1 MKYYLSCFYCMVISI
16 FMFSCSNDMGDMSS
30 EKGDIST
37 RSLRAAHS
45 FPDVS
50 RIKSDPDV
58 VRKMNEAWE
67 AMKSYASDGQRR
79 EYGFYIYY
87 NEYSDDIYCG
97 RLQYGDRIT
106 GCAGTH
112 GTLDLAMDDPITFNK
127 TVCAHFHCH
136 TTLQYCPPDV
146 SRLTGP
152 SSGDISLVN
161 SRKLPGILY
170 DYSAPSIYGGD
181 SKNNNYKVQTFGS
194 YTKRPDIY
202 Y

>member
-79 EYGFYIYY
+79 EYGFYR
-87 NEYSDDIYCG
+87 G
-97 RLQYGDRIT
+97 VL
-106 GCAGTH
+106 
-112 GTLDLAMDDPITFNK
+112 
-127 TVCAHFHCH
+127 
-136 TTLQYCPPDV
+136 
-146 SRLTGP
+146 
-152 SSGDISLVN
+152 
-161 SRKLPGILY
+161 
-170 DYSAPSIYGGD
+170 
-181 SKNNNYKVQTFGS
+181 
-194 YTKRPDIY
+194 
-202 Y
+202 

>member
-112 GTLDLAMDDPITFNK
+112 GTLDLAMDDPITFKNK
-127 TVCAHFHCH
+127 AGIP
-136 TTLQYCPPDV
+136 L
-146 SRLTGP
+146 
-152 SSGDISLVN
+152 SLG
-161 SRKLPGILY
+161 RG
-170 DYSAPSIYGGD
+170 
-181 SKNNNYKVQTFGS
+181 
-194 YTKRPDIY
+194 
-202 Y
+202 